1 MKHFFFR
8 NGLVVLLCLCSFSC
22 YAASMKRAK
31 ASSSLKMAMESYLD
45 AAKQKMLNI
54 QSVMVIQH
62 GKVRYEKWLNGG
74 EAEKPHVLNS
84 VSKTFTS
91 AAVGLAIEEGLLS
104 LDDRLVSFFRFCPF
118 EPFVPPLFIAFGIRA
133 DRIGPV

>member
-91 AAVGLAIEEGLLS
+91 AAVGLAI
-104 LDDRLVSFFRFCPF
+104 
-118 EPFVPPLFIAFGIRA
+118 
-133 DRIGPV
+133 